1 MKTQLRYFLLA
12 LALAAAA
19 LLAQPTTAPAQAG
32 GEDPAV
38 LVALE
43 DLAKQQTLLQEN
55 QTKMDAQIAVI
66 AEDVRQSRLFAAR
79 GGRAK

>member
-1 MKTQLRYFLLA
+1 MKTQLRYYLLA

-19 LLAQPTTAPAQAG
+19 LLAQPSTAPAQAG

-38 LVALE
+38 LTAIA
-43 DLAKQQTLLQEN
+43 DLIAQQAKLQEN
-55 QTKMDAQIAVI
+55 QTKIDAQLAVI